1 MFLVYIL
8 VIGILIGFDQY
19 TKYLIVSN
27 FSLYEVKEII
37 KNFFSLTYV
46 QNFGAGFS
54 IMQNQ
59 KFFLSAVGVLATF
72 LFVYMLYKSKKN
84 EYLNKVCYILV
95 IAGAIGNLIDRLR
108 LNYVV
113 DFLDFLI
120 FSYDFPVFN
129 LADCYITIGCFL
141 MMISVILEERHAKH

>member
-8 VIGILIGFDQY
+8 VIAILIGLDQY

-27 FSLYEVKEII
+27 FSLYEVKDII
-37 KNFFSLTYV
+37 NNFFSLTYV

-59 KFFLSAVGVLATF
+59 RFFLSAVSIIAII
-72 LFVYMLYKSKKN
+72 LFAYMLYKSKKD
-84 EYLNKVCYILV
+84 EYLNSFCYVLV
-95 IAGAIGNLIDRLR
+95 IAGAMGNLIDRIR

-120 FSYDFPVFN
+120 FNYDFPVFN

-141 MMISVILEERHAKH
+141 IMISVFLEEKNAKH